1 LALVKDKSMNVS
13 LTTEMEEW
21 VQRKVGSGLNT
32 SASEVVREAIRALHE
47 RETRK
52 SARLANLRDAVAVGI
67 QSADLGDLDDWD
79 HSMQEQIKQLGRSR
93 RGLKF

>member
-1 LALVKDKSMNVS
+1 MVKDLSMNVS

-21 VQRKVGSGLNT
+21 VQRKVGSGLYT

-52 SARLANLRDAVAVGI
+52 STRLANLKDAIAVGI
-67 QSADLGDLDDWD
+67 QSADSGDLHDWD
-79 HSMQEQIKQLGRSR
+79 HSMQEQIKLLGRAR
-93 RGLKF
+93 RGASVA

>member
-1 LALVKDKSMNVS
+1 LVKDKSMNVS

-21 VQRKVGSGLNT
+21 VQRKVGSGLYT

-52 SARLANLRDAVAVGI
+52 STRLANLKDAVALGI
-67 QSADLGDLDDWD
+67 QSVDSGDLQDWTAGLQKEVKA
-79 HSMQEQIKQLGRSR
+79 MARSR
-93 RGLKF
+93 RSGRAT

>member
-1 LALVKDKSMNVS
+1 MNVS

-21 VQRKVGSGLNT
+21 VQRKVGSGLYT

-52 SARLANLRDAVAVGI
+52 SARLANLKDAVAVGI
-67 QSADLGDLDDWD
+67 QSANVGDLHDWN
-79 HSMQEQIKQLGRSR
+79 HSMQDQIKQLGRAR
-93 RGLKF
+93 RGSRVA

>member
-1 LALVKDKSMNVS
+1 MNVS
-13 LTTEMEEW
+13 LTTEMEKW
-21 VQRKVGSGLNT
+21 VQRKVGSGLYT
-32 SASEVVREAIRALHE
+32 SASEVVREALRALHE

-52 SARLANLRDAVAVGI
+52 STRLANLREAVAVGI
-67 QSADLGDLDDWD
+67 QSADSGDLQDWD

>member
-1 LALVKDKSMNVS
+1 MNVS

-21 VQRKVGSGLNT
+21 VQRKVGSGLYT

-52 SARLANLRDAVAVGI
+52 SARLTNLKDAITVGI
-67 QSADLGDLDDWD
+67 QSANSGDHHDWN
-79 HSMQEQIKQLGRSR
+79 HSMQEQIKQLGRAR
-93 RGLKF
+93 RGSRIA